1 MATNIEIGPGITFGG
16 GIVIGAGVPET
27 AQYILTENNN
37 FLLTENG
44 LDLLITE
51 ES

>member
-1 MATNIEIGPGITFGG
+1 MVTVEIGPGITIGGAVRFGG
-16 GIVIGAGVPET
+16 EAVPT
-27 AQYILTENNN
+27 AQYILTENND

-51 ES
+51 EN